1 MTSLYHPNQSVVLKC
16 NAKGGPNNTFA
27 WLKDG
32 ELIETVKS
40 STLTLN
46 VIDGDKYV
54 CQVSNIAGSGNSSI
68 TILPGMLCRVHIPI
82 YTVYTSYSIFL
93 MIAAPQEVTNLSIV
107 SSEESQD
114 PNSVLVTFS
123 WTGPSRRNGTY
134 NYSLTY
140 SREQVDD
147 YPEQKKRFQPL
158 EALTID
164 GSNMQVAVQITGLP
178 YANYTI
184 VVTAYVKSGRQGP
197 SSVFTN
203 RTINRGIT
211 NN

>member
-1 MTSLYHPNQSVVLKC
+1 
-16 NAKGGPNNTFA
+16 
-27 WLKDG
+27 
-32 ELIETVKS
+32 
-40 STLTLN
+40 
-46 VIDGDKYV
+46 
-54 CQVSNIAGSGNSSI
+54 
-68 TILPGMLCRVHIPI
+68 
-82 YTVYTSYSIFL
+82 
-93 MIAAPQEVTNLSIV
+93 MIAAPQEVVNLSIV

-140 SREQVDD
+140 SGEQVDD
-147 YPEQKKRFQPL
+147 YPEQKKRVQPL
-158 EALTID
+158 ETLTID
-164 GSNMQVAVQITGLP
+164 GNNMQVAVQITGLP

-184 VVTAYVKSGRQGP
+184 VVTAFNVKSGRQGP

-211 NN
+211 YN